1 MVSYDAIEGQEGRHN
16 VPQLYSYGCTVRMNF
31 AAEAG
36 LRTIDYYYNIT
47 I

>member
-1 MVSYDAIEGQEGRHN
+1 LWYRTMRSRDRRDDTTCHSF
-16 VPQLYSYGCTVRMNF
+16 SYGCTVRMNF